1 MCVDRMKIVI
11 AMDSFK
17 GSLTSMEAGTAAA
30 EGILRVFPAC
40 ETVVLPAADG
50 GEGTTQVFLRAKGC
64 ARAEVQVR
72 GPLGEPSIAVYG
84 ILPGG
89 TAVMEIAQAAGLEM
103 VPPEKRDPLETGTF
117 GVGQM
122 IRDALDRGCREIIL
136 GLGGS
141 ATNDGGLGMLTALG
155 GRFYDALGTEVGV
168 TGRDLL
174 SVDAADL
181 SGLDPRLRECVVRAA
196 CDVDNPL
203 CGPRGAS
210 AVYGPQKGAD
220 PETVAALDQALARY
234 SQILTSAGCPDIAA
248 EKGAGAAGGLGYAV
262 RLLPRSSL
270 EPGAALLLDAAGL
283 KEHLAGADL
292 LITGE
297 GKLDAQTAMGK
308 CPSVAAS
315 FGKEA
320 GVPVIALAGSV
331 DSGFRSGEGTDIDA
345 AFSVVQGPCT
355 YPEAMERENARENIR
370 RTAEQ
375 VFRLIR
381 GLRR

>member
-1 MCVDRMKIVI
+1 MKIVI
-11 AMDSFK
+11 AIDSFK
-17 GSLTSMEAGTAAA
+17 GSLTSAEAGSAAA

-40 ETVVLPAADG
+40 ETVVLPVADG
-50 GEGTTQVFLRAKGC
+50 GEGTTDIFLHLDGC
-64 ARAEVQVR
+64 ERVEVTVR
-72 GPLGEPSIAVYG
+72 GPLGERAAAVYAV
-84 ILPGG
+84 LPGG

-103 VPPEKRDPLETGTF
+103 VSPEKRDPLETSTF

-155 GRFYDALGTEVGV
+155 ARFFDEAGAPVGV
-168 TGRDLL
+168 SGRDLL
-174 SVDAADL
+174 RVKAADL
-181 SGLDPRLRECVVRAA
+181 SGLDPRLSKCVVRAA

-210 AVYGPQKGAD
+210 AIYGPQKGAD
-220 PETVAALDQALARY
+220 PGTIAALDAALARY
-234 SQILTSAGCPDIAA
+234 SRILASVGCPDVAA
-248 EKGAGAAGGLGYAV
+248 EKGAGAAGGLGYAI

-270 EPGAALLLDAAGL
+270 EPGADLLLEAAGL
-283 KEHLAGADL
+283 WEQLAEADL
-292 LITGE
+292 LVTGE
-297 GKLDAQTAMGK
+297 GRLDAQTAMGK

-315 FGKEA
+315 FGRKA

-331 DSGFRSGEGTDIDA
+331 DAGFRSGEGTDIDA
-345 AFSVVQGPCT
+345 AFPVVQGPCT
-355 YPEAMERENARENIR
+355 RPEAMERETARENIR

-375 VFRLIR
+375 VFRL
-381 GLRR
+381 LRAVRR